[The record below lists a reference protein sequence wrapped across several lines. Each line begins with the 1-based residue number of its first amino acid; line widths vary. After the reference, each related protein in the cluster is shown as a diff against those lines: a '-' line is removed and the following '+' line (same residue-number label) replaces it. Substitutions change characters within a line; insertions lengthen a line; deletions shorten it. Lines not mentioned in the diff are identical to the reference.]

1 MAQQVGTQGEQAAQG
16 IAAVDAVDLVADV
29 GIVLGAVIA
38 ERVGTDGGEH
48 APGGQLDAVKGQG
61 HHQAGHIHVVHEIL
75 LVAVGIAH
83 IVVVVRTGPE
93 SRHGSV
99 FIENVAGGDGG
110 HVRLEDGGAAHGHVG
125 QTDALDTHAQ
135 FEVRIGHA
143 PVDEGSLEL
152 HDILVGAHGHAAL
165 RILGLAPDGL
175 ADFKVDLTGKVF
187 VSHGVD
193 DQTDTGTG
201 FEFVFARV
209 IAGMSA
215 IGEVTVLTILE
226 TRQPYPLGFEVY
238 SVACLGGSRHHGCC
252 QQQAPNLFHNPSSRE
267 TVVFGQ
273 SPETWVQKQT
283 RRRKRRPRGSGAILK
298 RADHAIRPF
307 HHARLA

>member
-1 MAQQVGTQGEQAAQG
+1 MAQQIGTQGEQAAQG

-29 GIVLGAVIA
+29 VVVLA
-38 ERVGTDGGEH
+38 ERVGADGRKH
-48 APGGQLDAVKGQG
+48 APGGQLEAVKGQG
-61 HHQAGHIHVVHEIL
+61 HHQAGHVHVVHEIL
-75 LVAVGIAH
+75 LIAVGIAH
-83 IVVVVRTGPE
+83 VVVIVGAGPE
-93 SRHGSV
+93 GRHGSV
-99 FIENVAGGDGG
+99 FIEDVTGGDGG
-110 HVRLEDGGAAHGHVG
+110 HVGLEDGGAAHGHVG

-135 FEVRIGHA
+135 LEVRIGHA
-143 PVDEGSLEL
+143 PVDEGTLEL
-152 HDILVGAHGHAAL
+152 HDVLVRAQGHAAL
-165 RILGLAPDGL
+165 RIVGLAPDGL

-193 DQTDTGTG
+193 DQTDTGAG
-201 FEFVFARV
+201 LELVFARV
-209 IAGMSA
+209 IAGMPA
-215 IGEVTVLTILE
+215 IGEVAVLTILE
-226 TRQPYPLGFEVY
+226 TCQPYPLGLEVY

-252 QQQAPNLFHNPSSRE
+252 QQQTPDLFHNPSSRE

-283 RRRKRRPRGSGAILK
+283 RRPKGGLRGSGAILK